1 MPVQSGFQATVS
13 LLLGKGF
20 LHPVVAIVNAKLS
33 HMGGLKTG
41 AVDLRQF
48 VSTYI

>member
-20 LHPVVAIVNAKLS
+20 LHPVVAIVNA
-33 HMGGLKTG
+33 
-41 AVDLRQF
+41 AVP
-48 VSTYI
+48 SCHTWEA